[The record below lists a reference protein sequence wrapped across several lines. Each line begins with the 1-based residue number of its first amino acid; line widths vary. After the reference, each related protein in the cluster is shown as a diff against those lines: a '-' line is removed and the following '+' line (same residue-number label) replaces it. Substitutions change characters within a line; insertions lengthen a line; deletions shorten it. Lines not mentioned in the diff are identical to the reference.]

1 MEYKKHMKQK
11 EYSAS
16 AVKHQFWFNEF
27 RLTVKLL
34 NDGRSFE
41 EIRSLV
47 MEDNLYSAS
56 SPARAKQIYSTV
68 SARINELDSS
78 FYRVFSYADLQTQK
92 MFALI
97 AAMAYDTLL
106 FEIVYELIRDKMI
119 LGSNEITE
127 KEFVRFIE
135 DKQRQDSR
143 AASWTEETCK
153 RLAGTYK
160 SILFEAGVLDS
171 NKGDR
176 KILKPIIDL
185 ELSDW
190 LSNHGMEI
198 YIKALTG
205 VR

>member
-1 MEYKKHMKQK
+1 MKRN

-27 RLTVKLL
+27 RQTVKLL
-34 NDGRSFE
+34 NDGRSLE
-41 EIRSLV
+41 QIKSLV
-47 MEDNLYSAS
+47 LEDNLYSAS
-56 SPARAKQIYSTV
+56 SSARAKQIYATV

-198 YIKALTG
+198 YIRALTG

>member
-1 MEYKKHMKQK
+1 MKRN

-27 RLTVKLL
+27 RQTVKLL
-34 NDGRSFE
+34 NDGRSLE
-41 EIRSLV
+41 QIKSLV
-47 MEDNLYSAS
+47 LEDNLYSAS
-56 SPARAKQIYSTV
+56 SSARAKQIYATV

>member
-1 MEYKKHMKQK
+1 MARN

-27 RLTVKLL
+27 RQTVKLL

-41 EIRSLV
+41 EIRRLV
-47 MEDNLYSAS
+47 MDDNLYSAS
-56 SPARAKQIYSTV
+56 SSARAKQIFATV
-68 SARINELDSS
+68 TARINELDSS

>member
-1 MEYKKHMKQK
+1 MARN

-27 RLTVKLL
+27 RQTVKLL

-41 EIRSLV
+41 EIRRLV
-47 MEDNLYSAS
+47 MDDNLYSAS
-56 SPARAKQIYSTV
+56 SSARAKQIFATV
-68 SARINELDSS
+68 TARINELDSS

-97 AAMAYDTLL
+97 ATMAYDTLL

-143 AASWTEETCK
+143 VAAWTEETCK

-176 KILKPIIDL
+176 KILKPILDI

>member
-1 MEYKKHMKQK
+1 MARN

-27 RLTVKLL
+27 RQTVKLL

-41 EIRSLV
+41 EIRRLV
-47 MEDNLYSAS
+47 MDDNLYSAS
-56 SPARAKQIYSTV
+56 SSARAKQIFATV
-68 SARINELDSS
+68 TARINELDSS

-119 LGSNEITE
+119 LGSNEIAE

-143 AASWTEETCK
+143 AAAWTEETCK

-176 KILKPIIDL
+176 KILKPIIDI

>member
-1 MEYKKHMKQK
+1 MARN

-27 RLTVKLL
+27 RQTVKLL

-41 EIRSLV
+41 EIRNLV
-47 MEDNLYSAS
+47 MDDNLYSAS
-56 SPARAKQIYSTV
+56 SAARAKQIFATV

-97 AAMAYDTLL
+97 SAMAYDTLL

-143 AASWTEETCK
+143 AATWTEETCK

-176 KILKPIIDL
+176 KILKPIIDI

>member
-1 MEYKKHMKQK
+1 MARN

-27 RLTVKLL
+27 RQTVKLL

-41 EIRSLV
+41 EIRNLV

-56 SPARAKQIYSTV
+56 STARAKQIFATV
-68 SARINELDSS
+68 SSRINELDSS

-92 MFALI
+92 LFALI

-127 KEFVRFIE
+127 NEFVRFIE

-143 AASWTEETCK
+143 AATWTEETCK

-176 KILKPIIDL
+176 KILKPIIDI

>member
-1 MEYKKHMKQK
+1 MKRN

-27 RLTVKLL
+27 RQTVKLL
-34 NDGRSFE
+34 NDGRSLE
-41 EIRSLV
+41 QIKSLV
-47 MEDNLYSAS
+47 LEDNLYSAS
-56 SPARAKQIYSTV
+56 STARAKQIFSTV
-68 SARINELDSS
+68 TARISELDSS

-106 FEIVYELIRDKMI
+106 FDLVYELIRDKII
-119 LGSNEITE
+119 LGTYEISE

-135 DKQRQDSR
+135 NKQQQDDR

-171 NKGDR
+171 NNGDR
-176 KILKPIIDL
+176 KIIKPIIDID
-185 ELSDW
+185 LSDW
-190 LSNHGMEI
+190 LNDHGMEI
-198 YIKALTG
+198 YYKALTG

>member
-1 MEYKKHMKQK
+1 MKCN
-11 EYSAS
+11 EYSAG

-27 RLTVKLL
+27 RQTVKLL
-34 NDGRSFE
+34 NDGRGLD
-41 EIRSLV
+41 EIKVLV
-47 MEDNLYSAS
+47 LEDNLYSAS
-56 SPARAKQIYSTV
+56 STARAKQIYATV
-68 SARINELDSS
+68 TARINELNPS
-78 FYRVFSYADLQTQK
+78 FYRVFSYADLNTQK
-92 MFALI
+92 MFALV

-106 FEIVYELIRDKMI
+106 FEIVYELIRDKI
-119 LGSNEITE
+119 IIGSYEIGE
-127 KEFVRFIE
+127 KEFLRFIE

-143 AASWTEETCK
+143 AATWTEETCK

-160 SILFEAGVLDS
+160 SILFEAGILDS

-176 KILKPIIDL
+176 KILKPIIDI

>member
-1 MEYKKHMKQK
+1 MKNK

-16 AVKHQFWFNEF
+16 AVKYQFWFNEF
-27 RLTVKLL
+27 RQTVKLL
-34 NDGRSFE
+34 NDGRSLE
-41 EIRSLV
+41 QIKSLV
-47 MEDNLYSAS
+47 LEDNLYSAS
-56 SPARAKQIYSTV
+56 SSARAKQIYSTV

>member
-1 MEYKKHMKQK
+1 
-11 EYSAS
+11 
-16 AVKHQFWFNEF
+16 
-27 RLTVKLL
+27 
-34 NDGRSFE
+34 
-41 EIRSLV
+41 
-47 MEDNLYSAS
+47 
-56 SPARAKQIYSTV
+56 
-68 SARINELDSS
+68 
-78 FYRVFSYADLQTQK
+78 
-92 MFALI
+92 
-97 AAMAYDTLL
+97 MAYDTLL

-127 KEFVRFIE
+127 NEFVRFIE
-135 DKQRQDSR
+135 DNQRHDSR
-143 AASWTEETCK
+143 AATWTEETCK

-176 KILKPIIDL
+176 KILKPIIDI

>member
-1 MEYKKHMKQK
+1 MGRND
-11 EYSAS
+11 YSAS

-27 RLTVKLL
+27 RQTVKLL

-41 EIRSLV
+41 EIRNLV

-56 SPARAKQIYSTV
+56 STARAKQIYATV

-92 MFALI
+92 MFTLI

-106 FEIVYELIRDKMI
+106 FEVVYELIRDKMI

-176 KILKPIIDL
+176 KILKPIIDI

>member
-1 MEYKKHMKQK
+1 MKQK

-27 RLTVKLL
+27 RQTVKLL

-56 SPARAKQIYSTV
+56 SSARAKQIYATV

>member
-1 MEYKKHMKQK
+1 MKRN

-16 AVKHQFWFNEF
+16 AVKHQYWFNEF
-27 RLTVKLL
+27 RQTVKLL
-34 NDGRSFE
+34 NDGRSLDD
-41 EIRSLV
+41 IRKLV
-47 MEDNLYSAS
+47 LEDNLYSAS
-56 SPARAKQIYSTV
+56 SVARAKQIFSTV
-68 SARINELDSS
+68 TSRINELDSS

-97 AAMAYDTLL
+97 AAMAYDSLL
-106 FEIVYELIRDKMI
+106 FDLIYELIRDKMI
-119 LGSNEITE
+119 LGSYEIAE

-135 DKQRQDSR
+135 DKQRQDSN
-143 AASWTEETCK
+143 AATWTEATCK

-160 SILFEAGVLDS
+160 AILFEAGILDS

-176 KILKPIIDL
+176 KIIKPIIDV

-190 LSNHGMEI
+190 LNNNGMEI
-198 YIKALTG
+198 YLRALTG

>member
-1 MEYKKHMKQK
+1 METKNYMKHNA
-11 EYSAS
+11 YSAS

-27 RLTVKLL
+27 RQTVKLL

-41 EIRSLV
+41 EIRRLV
-47 MEDNLYSAS
+47 MDDNLYSAS
-56 SPARAKQIYSTV
+56 SSARAKQIFATV
-68 SARINELDSS
+68 TARINELDSS

>member
-1 MEYKKHMKQK
+1 MKRN

-27 RLTVKLL
+27 RQTVKLL
-34 NDGRSFE
+34 NDGRSLD
-41 EIRSLV
+41 EIRKLV
-47 MEDNLYSAS
+47 LEDNLYSAS
-56 SPARAKQIYSTV
+56 STARAKQIYSTV
-68 SARINELDSS
+68 TSRINELDPS

-97 AAMAYDTLL
+97 AAMAYDSLL
-106 FEIVYELIRDKMI
+106 FDLIYELIRDKMI
-119 LGSNEITE
+119 IGSYEIAE

-135 DKQRQDSR
+135 DKQRQDSN
-143 AASWTEETCK
+143 AAAWTEATCK

-160 SILFEAGVLDS
+160 VILFEAGIIDS

-176 KILKPIIDL
+176 KIIKPIIDI
-185 ELSDW
+185 ELTDW
-190 LSNHGMEI
+190 LNNYGMEI
-198 YIKALTG
+198 YLRALTG

>member
-1 MEYKKHMKQK
+1 MVRK

-27 RLTVKLL
+27 RQTVKLL
-34 NDGRSFE
+34 NDGRSLE
-41 EIRSLV
+41 EIKILV
-47 MEDNLYSAS
+47 LEDNLYSTS
-56 SPARAKQIYSTV
+56 SVARAKQTFATV
-68 SARINELDSS
+68 TARINELDSS
-78 FYRVFSYADLQTQK
+78 FYRAFTYADLQTQK
-92 MFALI
+92 MFALV

-119 LGSNEITE
+119 LGSNEIAE

-135 DKQRQDSR
+135 SKQSQDLR

-160 SILFEAGVLDS
+160 SILFEAGLLDS

-176 KILKPIIDL
+176 KIVKPIIDI

-190 LSNHGMEI
+190 LNNHGMEI

>member
-1 MEYKKHMKQK
+1 MIRK

-27 RLTVKLL
+27 RQTVKLL

-41 EIRSLV
+41 EIRNLV
-47 MEDNLYSAS
+47 LEDNLYSAS
-56 SPARAKQIYSTV
+56 TTARAKQIYATV

-78 FYRVFSYADLQTQK
+78 FYSVFSYADLQTQK

-135 DKQRQDSR
+135 DKQHQNSR
-143 AASWTEETCK
+143 AATWTEGTCK

>member
-1 MEYKKHMKQK
+1 MKRN

-16 AVKHQFWFNEF
+16 AVKYQFWFNEF
-27 RLTVKLL
+27 RQTVKLL
-34 NDGRSFE
+34 NDGRSLE
-41 EIRSLV
+41 QIKSLV
-47 MEDNLYSAS
+47 LEDNLYSAS
-56 SPARAKQIYSTV
+56 STARAKQIFSTV
-68 SARINELDSS
+68 TARISELDSS

-106 FEIVYELIRDKMI
+106 FDLVYELIRDKII
-119 LGSNEITE
+119 LGTYEISE

-135 DKQRQDSR
+135 DKQQQDDR

-171 NKGDR
+171 NNGDR
-176 KILKPIIDL
+176 KIIKPIIDID
-185 ELSDW
+185 LSDW
-190 LSNHGMEI
+190 LNDHGMEI
-198 YIKALTG
+198 YYKALTG

>member
-1 MEYKKHMKQK
+1 MVKRNG
-11 EYSAS
+11 YSAS

-27 RLTVKLL
+27 RQTVKLL
-34 NDGRSFE
+34 NDGRSPE
-41 EIRSLV
+41 AIKTLV
-47 MEDNLYSAS
+47 LDDNLYSTS
-56 SPARAKQIYSTV
+56 SVARAKQTFNTV
-68 SARINELDSS
+68 TARINALDSS
-78 FYRVFSYADLQTQK
+78 FYKIFTYADLQTQK
-92 MFALI
+92 MFALV

-119 LGSNEITE
+119 LDSNEISE

-135 DKQRQDSR
+135 IKQSQDHR

-160 SILFEAGVLDS
+160 SILYEAGLLDS

-176 KILKPIIDL
+176 KIIKPIIDV
-185 ELSDW
+185 ELSNW
-190 LSNHGMEI
+190 LNTHGMEI

>member
-1 MEYKKHMKQK
+1 MEYKKNMKQK

-27 RLTVKLL
+27 RQTVKLL

-56 SPARAKQIYSTV
+56 SSARAKQIYATV

>member
-1 MEYKKHMKQK
+1 MKRN

-27 RLTVKLL
+27 RQTVKLL
-34 NDGRSFE
+34 NDGRSLE
-41 EIRSLV
+41 QIKRLV
-47 MEDNLYSAS
+47 LEDNLYSAS
-56 SPARAKQIYSTV
+56 SSARAKQIYATV

>member
-1 MEYKKHMKQK
+1 MARN

-27 RLTVKLL
+27 RQTVKLL

-41 EIRSLV
+41 EIRGLV
-47 MEDNLYSAS
+47 MDDNLYSAS
-56 SPARAKQIYSTV
+56 SAARAKQIFATV

-78 FYRVFSYADLQTQK
+78 FYRIFSYADLQTQK

-143 AASWTEETCK
+143 AATWTEETCK

-176 KILKPIIDL
+176 KILKPIIDI

-190 LSNHGMEI
+190 LSNHGMET

>member
-1 MEYKKHMKQK
+1 MSRK

-27 RLTVKLL
+27 RQTVKLL
-34 NDGRSFE
+34 NDGRSLE
-41 EIRSLV
+41 EIKTLV
-47 MEDNLYSAS
+47 LEDNLYSTS
-56 SPARAKQIYSTV
+56 SVARAKQTFATV
-68 SARINELDSS
+68 TARINELDSS
-78 FYRVFSYADLQTQK
+78 FYRVFTYADLQTQK
-92 MFALI
+92 MFALV

-119 LGSNEITE
+119 LGSNEIAE

-135 DKQRQDSR
+135 SKQSQDPR
-143 AASWTEETCK
+143 AASWTDETCK

-160 SILFEAGVLDS
+160 SILFEAGLLNS

-176 KILKPIIDL
+176 KIVKPIIDI

-190 LSNHGMEI
+190 LNNHGMEI

>member
-1 MEYKKHMKQK
+1 MKRN

-27 RLTVKLL
+27 RQTVKLL
-34 NDGRSFE
+34 NDGRSLE
-41 EIRSLV
+41 YVKNLV
-47 MEDNLYSAS
+47 LEDNLYSAS
-56 SPARAKQIYSTV
+56 SNARAKQIYATV

-176 KILKPIIDL
+176 KIIKPIIDL